1 MTHPPLVVQPWPALT
16 LLLASPIIGEFL
28 LGNMAIDMLWL
39 LPLLAL
45 LYGTGALLVREAALR
60 LGAGWPGVMLLGL
73 AYGIIEEGF
82 VTQSLF
88 DPNYLGHRLL
98 DYGYLPLA
106 GIGAWWTIFVLALHM
121 IWSIAAAIALTE
133 CLWPKQRGSPW
144 LSAKG
149 LAGTAL
155 LFVAGCAAV
164 SIVSGSRFMASWVQL
179 VAAAAVIAALISA
192 AWWSPR
198 RPARVRPVRP
208 APSPKVAGLAS
219 FGLLSLFMLTT
230 WTMASVPAALNVAA
244 MIGLLGMLA
253 MLVGRSAR
261 MPGWGALHILGLTAG
276 ALLTYGWWSLLI
288 PATVTNSGPEVDFMG
303 NLLFVCCALLLISIA
318 WRRTVKAYGS
328 QGGRQQSCPRA

>member
-1 MTHPPLVVQPWPALT
+1 MAHLPAVVQPWPALT
-16 LLLASPIIGEFL
+16 LTLASPVIGEFL
-28 LGNMAIDMLWL
+28 LGNMAVDMLWL
-39 LPLLAL
+39 LPMLAL
-45 LYGTGALLVREAALR
+45 LYGTGALLVREAAFR
-60 LGAGWPGVMLLGL
+60 LSAGWPGILLLGL
-73 AYGIIEEGF
+73 AYAIIEEGF

-88 DPNYLGHRLL
+88 DPNYLSLRLL
-98 DYGYLPLA
+98 DYGYLPLL

-133 CLWPKQRGSPW
+133 CLWPKQSVSPW

-179 VAAAAVIAALISA
+179 VAAAAEIAALISA
-192 AWWSPR
+192 AWWSAR
-198 RPARVRPVRP
+198 RPAPVRRAKA

-230 WTMASVPAALNVAA
+230 WTIASVPAALNVAA

-253 MLVGRSAR
+253 ILVGRWAR

-303 NLLFVCCALLLISIA
+303 NLLLVCCALLLISIA
-318 WRRTVKAYGS
+318 SRRTAKVQGS
-328 QGGRQQSCPRA
+328 QGDLQQSRPQA